1 MLICWRVLFLKCLI
15 IGMLFL
21 ETSFV
26 CILVLSNATLKTEVR
41 YSSRSFVSTSK
52 ITSCHKPHNH
62 KVNTYRHGNLKTS
75 IVIVLAD
82 DKVTN

>member
-1 MLICWRVLFLKCLI
+1 MLICWRVHFLKCLI

-52 ITSCHKPHNH
+52 ITSCHKPQNH